1 MRDLADWRLKLA
13 ASLLRDPHVPLAE
26 IARRVEFASMRG
38 FTGAFQPTYHQ
49 TPAAF
54 RGATRTPR
62 RPAEPGGAAARVT

>member
-1 MRDLADWRLKLA
+1 MRYLADWWLKPA
-13 ASLLRDPHVPLAE
+13 ASLLRDSHAPLADV
-26 IARRVEFASMRG
+26 AYRVEFASTRG
-38 FTGAFQPTYHQ
+38 FARASQTTSHQ